1 MNVQMVNSIETRG
14 IYQGAVVMRLDDKGR
29 PSRLMMRFDNTPDA
43 ETFLA
48 DIYAAGTSAEF
59 EVYES
64 WSYPVSR
71 SAA

>member
-1 MNVQMVNSIETRG
+1 MNTHTVNEIENRR
-14 IYQGAVVMRLDDKGR
+14 IYQGAAVMRLDERGR
-29 PSRLMMRFDNTPDA
+29 PVRVIMQFTNTPDA

-64 WSYPVSR
+64 WSYPVT
-71 SAA
+71 